1 MAYFWYIT
9 RIIKIKAAFT
19 WEPIWNSCRHETPIG
34 MKFHAYSG
42 FIPLSCLHDN
52 PTYTRY
58 EFHAGMR
65 FHAYLRGR
73 HEISCRHEM
82 HCHVIIKSHSHLHLT
97 SSFSFSSL
105 STYMT
110 SDNIAVL
117 SFIFHVI
124 SWMEWWTFHVGGHVN
139 RTYFHAGMSHVV
151 GSHVKA
157 ALESRVAES
166 ENHWDRWSKEDRR
179 IPRKVLPKATFLNW
193 YL

>member
-1 MAYFWYIT
+1 
-9 RIIKIKAAFT
+9 
-19 WEPIWNSCRHETPIG
+19 

-42 FIPLSCLHDN
+42 FIPLSCLHDY

-110 SDNIAVL
+110 SDKIVAL
-117 SFIFHVI
+117 SFIFHKI
-124 SWMEWWTFHVGGHVN
+124 CWCYIGLL
-139 RTYFHAGMSHVV
+139 
-151 GSHVKA
+151 K
-157 ALESRVAES
+157 
-166 ENHWDRWSKEDRR
+166 
-179 IPRKVLPKATFLNW
+179 FLK
-193 YL
+193 YDVTLRHPYHITKHFLAFE

>member
-1 MAYFWYIT
+1 MYRQWIWWSSDERNIREISTFLLSYDYL
-9 RIIKIKAAFT
+9 KLSKAAFT
-19 WEPIWNSCRHETPIG
+19 WDPIWNSYRHEI
-34 MKFHAYSG
+34 
-42 FIPLSCLHDN
+42 SCLLWVN
-52 PTYTRY
+52 PFILFTWLPDI
-58 EFHAGMR
+58 HAIW
-65 FHAYLRGR
+65 
-73 HEISCRHEM
+73 ISCRHEM

-97 SSFSFSSL
+97 SSFSF